1 MCIFK
6 NFGSGFFMGNLD
18 FKKMF
23 GVKSKYYEQCSALMT
38 HISSISN
45 QKNNVINFNRQG
57 PGFVGSA

>member
-1 MCIFK
+1 
-6 NFGSGFFMGNLD
+6 MGNLD